1 MILSFFDLEDQ
12 GEGGTGDVLSWCI
25 GSQYWSK
32 NPHIKNYNAEYGVL
46 LDMVGGPG
54 AIFTRKVTLLN
65 LLMTLWKNI
74 GIKQ

>member
-1 MILSFFDLEDQ
+1 MKKPEIGVDIIFFDLEDQ

-46 LDMVGGPG
+46 LDMVGARSNFHPG
-54 AIFTRKVTLLN
+54 RIFC
-65 LLMTLWKNI
+65 
-74 GIKQ
+74 